1 MKIRKNYTLYINR
14 MLGTATFGNSKF
26 SNRISSITAGEI
38 FDCNF
43 SELKHNIKILAK
55 QGFDIIQRKW

>member
-1 MKIRKNYTLYINR
+1 

-26 SNRISSITAGEI
+26 SDRINNATIGKI

-43 SELKHNIKILAK
+43 FELKHNLKIVK
-55 QGFDIIQRKW
+55 QRGYNVAQCKW

>member
-1 MKIRKNYTLYINR
+1 

-26 SNRISSITAGEI
+26 SCRISNATIGKI

-43 SELKHNIKILAK
+43 SELKHNLKILT
-55 QGFDIIQRKW
+55 QRGYNVTQRKW